1 MLYREESGSGLTHG
15 YFSQILEHFRTTAEH
30 AGYDITFLSNS
41 KLRKDRMSY
50 LEHTVYRG
58 MDGVMIAVADYSDP
72 EVTELLDS
80 RLPVVTVDYLYH
92 GRIAVMSDN
101 VEGIESLLS
110 YIYAQG
116 HREVAYI
123 YGEDSMVTT
132 NRVSAYCRFFENK
145 KIPLREELLQRGRY
159 RDSYTAG
166 ILTNKLL
173 AFNPAPTCILY
184 ADDFS
189 AIGGMN
195 AIKDRGLRVPE
206 DISIAGY
213 DGILIASQ
221 LEPQLTTYRQDTSGI
236 GCMAAQELIRLIE
249 NPRATPITQ
258 YMMRGEL
265 VVGGSVAPV

>member
-1 MLYREESGSGLTHG
+1 
-15 YFSQILEHFRTTAEH
+15 
-30 AGYDITFLSNS
+30 
-41 KLRKDRMSY
+41 MS
-50 LEHTVYRG
+50 
-58 MDGVMIAVADYSDP
+58 
-72 EVTELLDS
+72 
-80 RLPVVTVDYLYH
+80 
-92 GRIAVMSDN
+92 
-101 VEGIESLLS
+101 
-110 YIYAQG
+110 
-116 HREVAYI
+116 
-123 YGEDSMVTT
+123 
-132 NRVSAYCRFFENK
+132 FFENK
-145 KIPLREELLQRGRY
+145 NIPLREELLQRGRY

-265 VVGGSVAPV
+265 VLGGSVAPVV